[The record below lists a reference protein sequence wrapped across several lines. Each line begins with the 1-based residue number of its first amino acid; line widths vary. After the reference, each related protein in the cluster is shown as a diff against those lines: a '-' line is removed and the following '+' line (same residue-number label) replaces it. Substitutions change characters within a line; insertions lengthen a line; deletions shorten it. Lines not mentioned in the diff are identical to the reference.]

1 MDGPRGWAP
10 GSGAPGRLRRRC
22 LGPPDKVWN
31 VPFSP
36 LALPASS
43 PLPSPTPQMQN
54 RELFCCCA
62 ANENIMSASQHLPP
76 PPHPQASGWAEPRF
90 VLWPGSPTCLR
101 WACGLLCPVLA
112 LLRPSED
119 PWAVSS
125 RRVPSVGPGIMKHR
139 AGCSLASVFLSPDSG
154 WVGGALQAE
163 ECSGEAPPQPAWLH
177 HGRAILVLCSLLTD
191 NS

>member
-1 MDGPRGWAP
+1 MFHSVHWHFLPH
-10 GSGAPGRLRRRC
+10 
-22 LGPPDKVWN
+22 PP
-31 VPFSP
+31 F
-36 LALPASS
+36 L
-43 PLPSPTPQMQN
+43 
-54 RELFCCCA
+54 
-62 ANENIMSASQHLPP
+62 
-76 PPHPQASGWAEPRF
+76 PPHPRCKTVNCSAVAQPTKILCQLSSTFRHPPTPRPQGG
-90 VLWPGSPTCLR
+90 LSPGSSCGPGAPRRR

-125 RRVPSVGPGIMKHR
+125 RRVPSVGPGIMKRR
-139 AGCSLASVFLSPDSG
+139 AGCSLASVFLSPDGG

-163 ECSGEAPPQPAWLH
+163 GCSGEAPPQPAWLH